1 METLDGVVLE
11 IAIEQRVRLEP
22 ERGIGPG
29 FLALQR
35 GQLREFH
42 RMRIRRDQNDL
53 VGFRS
58 KASFHDAFRQGL
70 RTDHRN
76 PSAPYAPWR
85 INGFRVEVLG
95 FSTESALQSC
105 QCSVASGQRRRATTY
120 PAGVYA
126 PPGHPVKRSS
136 RAWKKRGKM
145 RWKWR
150 KKRMRRRK
158 REQKM
163 RQR

>member
-11 IAIEQRVRLEP
+11 IAIEQGVRLEP

-76 PSAPYAPWR
+76 PSAPYARWR

-95 FSTESALQSC
+95 FSRE
-105 QCSVASGQRRRATTY
+105 TTY
-120 PAGVYA
+120 SAGVYA

>member
-76 PSAPYAPWR
+76 PSAPYARWR

-95 FSTESALQSC
+95 FSRESASKVAN
-105 QCSVASGQRRRATTY
+105 VASPQGNEDGKLLIRQGFTRR
-120 PAGVYA
+120 
-126 PPGHPVKRSS
+126 PVTR
-136 RAWKKRGKM
+136 
-145 RWKWR
+145 
-150 KKRMRRRK
+150 
-158 REQKM
+158 
-163 RQR
+163 